1 MPLSLGRARMAF
13 PSFRTPRFIAFL
25 HLFTWFS
32 QFHAQSI
39 STNTPVPPL
48 QWLNITGLLQ
58 GSPPPPLKYASI
70 GYDPSSST
78 LIIFG
83 GESSSGIPTSQT
95 FLLNLVTTQWST
107 PSTQPGLPQSSP
119 PARYMAI
126 SGDDFSSSY
135 RNAHLV
141 IGGKGSSGQAL
152 SDAWEFDYISQFW
165 SEVNVSPGGPQPRW
179 SASGGKDYRISPDA
193 ASNTMFYMAG
203 GTNGTTLFPITDVWE
218 FTVNGTLSSNLP
230 NSTFGSWTS
239 RTIGSTPGYSIN
251 QASTVLETSIVSV
264 SGCNT
269 TTGTNENCANENEY
283 VISAGSTP
291 GEIALSACP
300 APRYGAAMV
309 VNAVPLSSSS
319 NFQTQVF
326 LLLGTFNSSLWD
338 DQGGLRNGEVAV
350 LDIET
355 GSWSRILPAGDP
367 GTTGVPAYPTPR
379 EGAVALSYTGALVG
393 SNSAAGS
400 DTIVFGGEDE
410 NGNYLNEIWILRA
423 YNGTITSSNASWGGP
438 SGDLQT
444 GVSANGAGVTVQYMT
459 QCAVSLITPTSST
472 PSGPTSSSPNSPN
485 YPNYPTSLT
494 YDVSFVHKLFS
505 PLSVALILPAI
516 LLTRLALPSTRSAER
531 KSLFIYLSSFIAVAA
546 YGLGVVGLVV
556 SFTSIKSNVSV
567 IKRTTSTSTLPTSHS
582 IAGLTLFVAL
592 YVVVP
597 VLYLLAACIPC
608 ILPKKGIKSTTD
620 VATSRANSMDT
631 AEKLASVQQTQ
642 RPLSS
647 PTSHRAR
654 LHSWGGSSF
663 WLGGRSTE
671 GRAST
676 DSGSMHSTGPQRG
689 FEVLNRPARTRRA
702 SSNGATHLNMESY
715 QRVPITPRSFGDID
729 WFARRHSPSATN
741 SPDATPQAARVP
753 AALSGSTPNTA
764 DIPSGGVLLP
774 PPPRPTC
781 ELPSFPELCLRIL
794 FHAFIF
800 GLCILS
806 LVALWYQGF
815 MSFFA
820 VFFVWTLLFYIML
833 FVLAWRGRPAKSLL
847 TTVVVRLRAEPSHA
861 AVPPSSPGSRP
872 LSMAGTEQYLF
883 PTDARGPYLHHPP
896 YRAAP
901 PDDFSMTLMGPRSVE
916 TDDDDDDI
924 DEATRQ
930 RQIEEEMGRRE
941 VSIVTVPK
949 RRLWVTNPS

>member
-1 MPLSLGRARMAF
+1 MPLSPWTSKNAL
-13 PSFRTPRFIAFL
+13 SFIQD
-25 HLFTWFS
+25 S
-32 QFHAQSI
+32 SSI

-48 QWLNITGLLQ
+48 QWLNITG
-58 GSPPPPLKYASI
+58 PAP
-70 GYDPSSST
+70 ST

-95 FLLNLVTTQWST
+95 FLHD
-107 PSTQPGLPQSSP
+107 LPQSSP

-135 RNAHLV
+135 
-141 IGGKGSSGQAL
+141 SGQAL

-179 SASGGKDYRISPDA
+179 SASGGKDFRVSPDA
-193 ASNTMFYMAG
+193 TSNTTFYMAG
-203 GTNGTTLFPITDVWE
+203 GTDGTTLFSITDVWE
-218 FTVNGTLSSNLP
+218 FTVNGTLSSNIP

-239 RTIGSTPGYSIN
+239 QTIGSTPGYSIN

-283 VISAGSTP
+283 VISAGSTS

-309 VNAVPLSSSS
+309 VNAVPLSSTS

-338 DQGGLRNGEVAV
+338 DQGGLQNGEVAV

-393 SNSAAGS
+393 SNSGVGS

-444 GVSANGAGVTVQYMT
+444 VIVQYMT
-459 QCAVSLITPTSST
+459 QCAVSLITPNLVHSFRDQPAALQTLQTLQS
-472 PSGPTSSSPNSPN
+472 
-485 YPNYPTSLT
+485 YPTSLT

-582 IAGLTLFVAL
+582 IAGLTLFVGPL
-592 YVVVP
+592 S
-597 VLYLLAACIPC
+597 ACIPC
-608 ILPKKGIKSTTD
+608 ILPKKGIKSTSD

-642 RPLSS
+642 RPLS
-647 PTSHRAR
+647 

-663 WLGGRSTE
+663 WLGGP
-671 GRAST
+671 
-676 DSGSMHSTGPQRG
+676 GSMHSTGPQRG

-702 SSNGATHLNMESY
+702 SSSGATHLNMESY

-764 DIPSGGVLLP
+764 DIPSGG
-774 PPPRPTC
+774 
-781 ELPSFPELCLRIL
+781 LCLRIL
-794 FHAFIF
+794 FPCVHSWTLHSFISGVMVSGIHVLF
-800 GLCILS
+800 CWCS
-806 LVALWYQGF
+806 
-815 MSFFA
+815 
-820 VFFVWTLLFYIML
+820 FVWTLLFYIML